1 MKGIWDSLDRNRNNS
16 GNEGGGGAT
25 QAKHLGKQLTDALRL
40 HATA

>member
-16 GNEGGGGAT
+16 GNEGGGAT